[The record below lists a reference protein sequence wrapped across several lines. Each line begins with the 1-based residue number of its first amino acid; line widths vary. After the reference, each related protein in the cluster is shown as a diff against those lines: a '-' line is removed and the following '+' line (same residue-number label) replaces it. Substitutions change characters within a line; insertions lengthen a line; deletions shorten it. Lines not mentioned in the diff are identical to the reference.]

1 MFNMFFFFNDTATTE
16 IYTLSLHDALPIPL
30 GRERLR
36 SLQPLV
42 ALPAGPLGPGIRRP
56 PVAESLAQGAQPLAR
71 VRDQRNRTV
80 FAGVERLHVEGQ
92 YPAALRVKQRRRAGR
107 EVLKARADRE
117 HHVRIRAE

>member
-1 MFNMFFFFNDTATTE
+1 PATRP
-16 IYTLSLHDALPIPL
+16 SRPIAL

-36 SLQPLV
+36 TLQPLV

-56 PVAESLAQGAQPLAR
+56 PVAEGLTERAQPLAR
-71 VRDQRNRTV
+71 VCNEGDRTV

-107 EVLKARADRE
+107 KVLKARADRE